1 MSNVLDKELQDLLD
15 ETEDSQKPGGPAPA
29 NQVLFIPPRVPAASG
44 GKVVPPR
51 SRPQANRSSLGQQ
64 PSEEDQEFYDAL
76 EAERKQFIAN
86 DPVVQ
91 SANGRDPMVL
101 LNALKMEVARET
113 ASLAYQRSLNEKMGK
128 DGSPISTRR
137 IDALKKI
144 ADIELEMRKIGV
156 DQIDVYSEKFQR
168 IAKLWIEMI
177 QEAALETLGGEQ
189 ANLFFNKLTSVM
201 DGWEE
206 KAAELV
212 R

>member
-15 ETEDSQKPGGPAPA
+15 ETEEHKPVGPPPA
-29 NQVLFIPPRVPAASG
+29 NQVLFIPTRVTAASG

-51 SRPQANRSSLGQQ
+51 SRPQSNRSSFGQQ
-64 PSEEDQEFYDAL
+64 TSHEDIELYEAL
-76 EAERKQFIAN
+76 EAERKQFVEN

-113 ASLAYQRSLNEKMGK
+113 AVLAYQRALNEKMGK
-128 DGSPISTRR
+128 DGSAISSRR

-177 QEAALETLGGEQ
+177 QAAALETLGGEQ